1 MPKSARM
8 NNPSLQSRADRPGQR
23 SLEGK
28 RLYSVA
34 AAAEALSI
42 TRKHLYTL
50 IGRGEIAT
58 VTIGRRRLISAVE
71 LDRFVEHLITLAG

>member
-1 MPKSARM
+1 MPLSSE
-8 NNPSLQSRADRPGQR
+8 PDR
-23 SLEGK
+23 K

-34 AAAEALSI
+34 AAADSLSI

-58 VTIGRRRLISAVE
+58 VTIGRRRLVSATE
-71 LDRFVEHLITLAG
+71 LDRFVDHLVSTAR